1 VEELEVRAED
11 FAEDF
16 AHLLQIL
23 PAHNRAIAA
32 AAAAAAVAHVAVVAD
47 CLHHGHGHDHYDH
60 HRLSVS
66 QNGRVSCDPAG
77 SAIVGPHADCQ
88 RAGASYLQGNL
99 CKEDCHLYILIEGN
113 EHHKNCKSAAL
124 CLWL

>member
-1 VEELEVRAED
+1 MEELEVRAED

-23 PAHNRAIAA
+23 PAHNRAIA

-77 SAIVGPHADCQ
+77 SAITSAFELIYCSAHV
-88 RAGASYLQGNL
+88 RQGTLVVLVIIPMRHFSTCTSSKVLPFINWV
-99 CKEDCHLYILIEGN
+99 
-113 EHHKNCKSAAL
+113 AL
-124 CLWL
+124 